1 MAFGASPVNPDLTL
15 PIRPATAADIPAI
28 LALEQASAT
37 AAHYS
42 KEKYSEIVDQGLKFS
57 PAKGPQPGC
66 RIKGQS
72 HLALVMEEDLQV
84 KGFLIG
90 RCLDAEWEIENIVVT
105 EEARKQGF
113 GAALVGEFLKIARQQ
128 GGREAYLEV
137 RQSNAAARRL
147 YEKCQ
152 FIETGRR
159 KKYYSDPEDDAVLYA
174 LRLK

>member
-1 MAFGASPVNPDLTL
+1 M
-15 PIRPATAADIPAI
+15 PIRPAIAADVAAI

-42 KEKYSEIVDQGLKFS
+42 KEKYSEIVDQGLKFFEAGGS
-57 PAKGPQPGC
+57 QPGGE
-66 RIKGQS
+66 KGCQS
-72 HLALVMEEDLQV
+72 RLALAVEEDSQM

-90 RCLDAEWEIENIVVT
+90 RCLDAEWEIENIVIA
-105 EEARKQGF
+105 EEARKRGF

-128 GGREAYLEV
+128 GGREVYLEV
-137 RQSNAAARRL
+137 RESNAAARRL

-152 FIETGRR
+152 FGETGRR
-159 KKYYSDPEDDAVLYA
+159 KKYYRDPEEDAVLYA